1 MQIDFSVTWKRQ
13 HCVLWLE
20 GARTAWRTKSCI
32 WDAAV
37 PDNEAAGLL
46 NARAALCS
54 ASPDEQASN
63 DGVATAQEAA
73 TSKRRLGVISEGL
86 MECLDIE
93 LCAVMTPGPA
103 VSVCSSPYTPGTR
116 RSGAFET

>member
-1 MQIDFSVTWKRQ
+1 MEIDLSATWKRQ

-46 NARAALCS
+46 NARAALFS
-54 ASPDEQASN
+54 ASPDEQANN

-73 TSKRRLGVISEGL
+73 TSKCRLDVISEAQ
-86 MECLDIE
+86 MKCLDIG
-93 LCAVMTPGPA
+93 CAQ
-103 VSVCSSPYTPGTR
+103 
-116 RSGAFET
+116 

>member
-1 MQIDFSVTWKRQ
+1 METDFSETWKRQ

-37 PDNEAAGLL
+37 PDNKVAGLL

-54 ASPDEQASN
+54 ASRDEQARS
-63 DGVATAQEAA
+63 DGVAMAQEAA
-73 TSKRRLGVISEGL
+73 RSNCRLEAILDAL
-86 MECLDIE
+86 MRY
-93 LCAVMTPGPA
+93 PGM
-103 VSVCSSPYTPGTR
+103 
-116 RSGAFET
+116 